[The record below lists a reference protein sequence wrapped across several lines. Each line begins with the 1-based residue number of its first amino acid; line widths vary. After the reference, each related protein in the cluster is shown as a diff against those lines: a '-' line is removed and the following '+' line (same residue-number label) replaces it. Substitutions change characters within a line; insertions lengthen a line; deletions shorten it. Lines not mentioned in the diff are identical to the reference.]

1 MKKTVR
7 RLCACVLC
15 LLICLPVLPA
25 AAYSSS
31 DVTAAVNGVVQWR
44 KAQNGSASG
53 RLFTE
58 GFAKTAGNGCD
69 WYMIAAGRYGITDD
83 RAAYLK
89 HIAAYITEK
98 YRTADKLDRSKATEW
113 HRIALAVLSA
123 GGDPRSIGK
132 DENGN
137 PVNLIADGVYNRGY
151 TASLGKQGL
160 NGWIW
165 GLVALDSKQ
174 YAVPSGSF
182 YTREGILK
190 EILSYQLPDGGF
202 SFAGAISD
210 CDTTAAALIA
220 LAPYVSSGRQYTY
233 TLKRG
238 KQEVTRTAAQ
248 AAQAA
253 LERLSDIQLSTGGFT
268 ASGEETSES
277 TSQVIVAL
285 CSLGIDPQG
294 DKRFIKNG
302 NSPLGALMAFREAD
316 GGFAHLKGEGS
327 NSMAGE
333 QALCALVSLHRLYNG
348 MARLYDYTDGVTMKA
363 ISNGGTSSGAGSHA
377 DKKPASSQSGSH
389 QSGGA
394 SGGSFQAQQGQASSQ
409 NSRQDASSAVHNN
422 SSAGPERP
430 SSPGDP
436 SSQKETQQSL
446 GASSGEAAQAIA
458 SAQASSQAGAEK
470 APESTQEEEGGINP
484 VIFIIIGAAL
494 IAGSLGFHFARIHS
508 RKAQGK
514 EEEDFFESLKTYR
527 EEHPDEE
534 GTEGITEENPAEE
547 DKHEAP

>member
-7 RLCACVLC
+7 RLCTCVLC
-15 LLICLPVLPA
+15 LLICLPALHA
-25 AAYSSS
+25 SAYGGS
-31 DVTAAVNGVVQWR
+31 DVTAAANGVLQWR

-58 GFAKTAGNGCD
+58 SFAKTAGYGCD

-89 HIAAYITEK
+89 QIAAYITEK

-132 DENGN
+132 DENGS
-137 PVNLIADGVYNRGY
+137 PVNLIADGVYNRGS

-182 YTREGILK
+182 YTREDILK

-202 SFAGAISD
+202 SFAGTISD

-238 KQEVTRTAAQ
+238 KQEVTKTAAQ

-253 LERLSDIQLSTGGFT
+253 LARLSDIQLSTGGF
-268 ASGEETSES
+268 ASSGEETSES

-285 CSLGIDPQG
+285 CSLGIDPQS

-302 NSPLGALMAFREAD
+302 NSPLDALMAFRKTD

-327 NSMAGE
+327 NSIAGE

-363 ISNGGTSSGAGSHA
+363 VSNGSTSSGAGSGT

-389 QSGGA
+389 QSGGSLA
-394 SGGSFQAQQGQASSQ
+394 KQGQASSQ
-409 NSRQDASSAVHNN
+409 NSRQDASSAIHNN
-422 SSAGPERP
+422 SSAVSERT
-430 SSPGDP
+430 SSPEEP

-446 GASSGEAAQAIA
+446 GVSSGEAAQAIA

-470 APESTQEEEGGINP
+470 APESAQEDDGINP
-484 VIFIIIGAAL
+484 IIFIIIGAAL
-494 IAGSLGFHFARIHS
+494 IAGSLGFHFARMRS
-508 RKAQGK
+508 RKAQGT
-514 EEEDFFESLKTYR
+514 EEEDFFESLKAYR

-534 GTEGITEENPAEE
+534 GAEGITEENPAEE

>member
-7 RLCACVLC
+7 RLCTCVLC
-15 LLICLPVLPA
+15 LLICLPALHA
-25 AAYSSS
+25 SAYGGS
-31 DVTAAVNGVVQWR
+31 DVTAAANGVLQWR

-58 GFAKTAGNGCD
+58 SFAKTAGYGCD

-89 HIAAYITEK
+89 QIAAYITEK

-132 DENGN
+132 DENGS
-137 PVNLIADGVYNRGY
+137 PVNLIADGVYNRGS

-182 YTREGILK
+182 YTREDILK

-202 SFAGAISD
+202 SFAGTISD

-238 KQEVTRTAAQ
+238 KQEVTKTAAQ

-253 LERLSDIQLSTGGFT
+253 LARLSDIQLSTGGF
-268 ASGEETSES
+268 ASSGEETSES

-285 CSLGIDPQG
+285 CSLGIDPQS

-302 NSPLGALMAFREAD
+302 NSPLDALMAFRKTD

-327 NSMAGE
+327 NSIAGE
-333 QALCALVSLHRLYNG
+333 QALCALVSLYRLYNG

-363 ISNGGTSSGAGSHA
+363 VSNGGTSSGAGSGT
-377 DKKPASSQSGSH
+377 DKKPTHGHSSSQK
-389 QSGGA
+389 SGGT
-394 SGGSFQAQQGQASSQ
+394 SGGGSLAQQGQASSQ
-409 NSRQDASSAVHNN
+409 NSRQDASSAIHNN
-422 SSAGPERP
+422 SSAVSERTSSLGEP
-430 SSPGDP
+430 SSP
-436 SSQKETQQSL
+436 KKTQQSL

-470 APESTQEEEGGINP
+470 APDSTQEDDGINP
-484 VIFIIIGAAL
+484 IIFIIIGAAL
-494 IAGSLGFHFARIHS
+494 IAGSLGFHFARMRS
-508 RKAQGK
+508 RKAQGT
-514 EEEDFFESLKTYR
+514 EEEDFFKSLKAYR

-534 GTEGITEENPAEE
+534 GAEGITEENPAEE

>member
-7 RLCACVLC
+7 RLCTCVLC
-15 LLICLPVLPA
+15 LLICLPTLHA
-25 AAYSSS
+25 SAYGGS
-31 DVTAAVNGVVQWR
+31 DVTAAVNGVLQWR

-58 GFAKTAGNGCD
+58 SFAKTAGYGCD

-132 DENGN
+132 DENGS
-137 PVNLIADGVYNRGY
+137 PVNLIADGIYNRGS

-182 YTREGILK
+182 YTREDILK

-202 SFAGAISD
+202 SFAGSVSD

-233 TLKRG
+233 TLKHG

-253 LERLSDIQLSTGGFT
+253 LVRLSDIQLSTGGFT
-268 ASGEETSES
+268 SSGEETSES

-285 CSLGIDPQG
+285 CSLGIDPQS

-302 NSPLGALMAFREAD
+302 NSPLDALMAFRKTD

-327 NSMAGE
+327 NSIAGE
-333 QALCALVSLHRLYNG
+333 QALCALVSLYRLYNG

-363 ISNGGTSSGAGSHA
+363 VSNGGTSSGAGSGT
-377 DKKPASSQSGSH
+377 DKKPTHGSSSQ
-389 QSGGA
+389 QSGGT
-394 SGGSFQAQQGQASSQ
+394 SGGGSLAQQGQASSQ
-409 NSRQDASSAVHNN
+409 NSRQDASSAIHNN
-422 SSAGPERP
+422 SSAVSERP
-430 SSPGDP
+430 SSPGEP
-436 SSQKETQQSL
+436 SSQKKTQQSL

-470 APESTQEEEGGINP
+470 APESTQEDDGINP
-484 VIFIIIGAAL
+484 IIFIIIGAAL
-494 IAGSLGFHFARIHS
+494 IAGSLGFHFTRMRS

>member
-7 RLCACVLC
+7 RLCTCVLC
-15 LLICLPVLPA
+15 LLICLPALHA
-25 AAYSSS
+25 SAYGGS
-31 DVTAAVNGVVQWR
+31 DVTAAANGVLQWR

-58 GFAKTAGNGCD
+58 SFAKTAGYGCD

-132 DENGN
+132 DENGS
-137 PVNLIADGVYNRGY
+137 PVNLIADGVYNRGS

-182 YTREGILK
+182 YTREDILK

-202 SFAGAISD
+202 SFAGTISD

-253 LERLSDIQLSTGGFT
+253 LVRLSDIQLSTGGFT
-268 ASGEETSES
+268 SSGEETSES

-285 CSLGIDPQG
+285 CSLGIDPQS

-302 NSPLGALMAFREAD
+302 NSPLDALMAFRETD

-327 NSMAGE
+327 NSIAGE
-333 QALCALVSLHRLYNG
+333 QALCALVSLYRLYNG

-363 ISNGGTSSGAGSHA
+363 VSNGGTSSGAGSGT
-377 DKKPASSQSGSH
+377 DKKPTHGSSSQ
-389 QSGGA
+389 QSGGT
-394 SGGSFQAQQGQASSQ
+394 SGGGSLAQQGHASSQ
-409 NSRQDASSAVHNN
+409 NSRQDASSAIHNN
-422 SSAGPERP
+422 SSAVSERP
-430 SSPGDP
+430 SSPGEP
-436 SSQKETQQSL
+436 SSQKKMQQSL
-446 GASSGEAAQAIA
+446 GAPSGEAAQAIA
-458 SAQASSQAGAEK
+458 SVQASSQAGAEK
-470 APESTQEEEGGINP
+470 APESTQDDDGINP
-484 VIFIIIGAAL
+484 IIFIIIGAAL
-494 IAGSLGFHFARIHS
+494 IAGSLGFHFTRMRS

>member
-7 RLCACVLC
+7 RLCTCVLC
-15 LLICLPVLPA
+15 LLICLPALHA
-25 AAYSSS
+25 SAYGGS
-31 DVTAAVNGVVQWR
+31 DVTAAANGVLQWR

-58 GFAKTAGNGCD
+58 SFAKTAGYGCD

-89 HIAAYITEK
+89 QIAAYITEK

-132 DENGN
+132 DENGS
-137 PVNLIADGVYNRGY
+137 PVNLIADGVYNRGS

-182 YTREGILK
+182 YTREDILK

-202 SFAGAISD
+202 SFAGTISD

-253 LERLSDIQLSTGGFT
+253 LARLSDIQLSTGGF
-268 ASGEETSES
+268 ASSGEETSES

-285 CSLGIDPQG
+285 CSLGIDPQS

-302 NSPLGALMAFREAD
+302 NSPLDALMAFRKTD

-327 NSMAGE
+327 NSIAGE

-363 ISNGGTSSGAGSHA
+363 VSNGSTSSGAGSGT

-389 QSGGA
+389 QSGGSLA
-394 SGGSFQAQQGQASSQ
+394 KQGQASSQ
-409 NSRQDASSAVHNN
+409 NSRQSASSTARNN
-422 SSAGPERP
+422 SSSSSKRP
-430 SSPGDP
+430 SSPEES

-446 GASSGEAAQAIA
+446 GVSSGEAAQAIA

-470 APESTQEEEGGINP
+470 APESAQEDDGINP
-484 VIFIIIGAAL
+484 IIFIIIGAAL
-494 IAGSLGFHFARIHS
+494 IAGSLGFHFARMRS
-508 RKAQGK
+508 RKAQGT
-514 EEEDFFESLKTYR
+514 EEEDFFESLKAYR
-527 EEHPDEE
+527 KEHPDEE
-534 GTEGITEENPAEE
+534 GAEGITEENPAEE

>member
-7 RLCACVLC
+7 RLFACVLC

-25 AAYSSS
+25 AAYSGS
-31 DVTAAVNGVVQWR
+31 DVTAAANGVLQWR

-58 GFAKTAGNGCD
+58 SFAKMAGDGCD
-69 WYMIAAGRYGITDD
+69 WYMIAAGRYGLMDD

-98 YRTADKLDRSKATEW
+98 YRTADKLDRKKATEW
-113 HRIALAVLSA
+113 HRIALAVLAA

-174 YAVPSGSF
+174 YAVPGGSF
-182 YTREGILK
+182 YTREDILK

-202 SFAGAISD
+202 SFAGTISD
-210 CDTTAAALIA
+210 SDTTAAALIA

-238 KQEVTRTAAQ
+238 KQEVTKTVAQ
-248 AAQAA
+248 ITEAA
-253 LERLSDIQLSTGGFT
+253 LARLSDIQLSTGGFT

-285 CSLGIDPQG
+285 CSLGIDPQS

-302 NSPLGALMAFREAD
+302 HSPLDALMAFRERD

-327 NSMAGE
+327 NSIAGE

-348 MARLYDYTDGVTMKA
+348 MARLFDYTDGVTMKA
-363 ISNGGTSSGAGSHA
+363 VSNGGTSSGASSGT

-389 QSGGA
+389 QSGGSLA
-394 SGGSFQAQQGQASSQ
+394 KQGQASSQ
-409 NSRQDASSAVHNN
+409 NSRQSASSTARNN
-422 SSAGPERP
+422 SSSSSKRP
-430 SSPGDP
+430 SGTEEP

-446 GASSGEAAQAIA
+446 GASSGETAQAIA

-470 APESTQEEEGGINP
+470 APESAQEEEDGINP
-484 VIFIIIGAAL
+484 IIFIIIGAAL
-494 IAGSLGFHFARIHS
+494 IAGGLGFHLARMRS
-508 RKAQGK
+508 RKAQGA

-534 GTEGITEENPAEE
+534 GAEGITEENPAEE